1 MGKNLM
7 AERTLLNPHPRNER
21 TAGVQRRFSRLVMYL
36 ILGLWSLFTIFSI
49 SWIMLA
55 SLKSTR
61 EIFREPFK
69 LPSEMMWENYV
80 NAWNS
85 VRLGDYIINSVIVV
99 TVSLVVL
106 LAVSAP
112 AAYALSRFKFR
123 GAAMLTMVYIAGMGI
138 PFPLLFIPLFAILTF
153 IRLINTLPGLML
165 VYVALSIPFTVF
177 LLTGFFA
184 TLPKELEEAALID
197 GCSNW
202 QTFWHVMLPLAS
214 PGVITAAIFNGIG
227 LWNEYQ
233 LALVFINNPDNRTL
247 SLGLYSMQNAM
258 QYTGDWPGLFAGVV
272 IVMVPTILL
281 YIFLSEKMISGIT
294 MGAVK

>member
-1 MGKNLM
+1 M
-7 AERTLLNPHPRNER
+7 AERTLLNPHPRNEM
-21 TAGVQRRFSRLVMYL
+21 TSGVQRRFSRLVMYL
-36 ILGLWSLFTIFSI
+36 VLGLWSLFTIFSI

-61 EIFREPFK
+61 EIFREPLK
-69 LPSEMMWENYV
+69 LPADMMWENYV

-85 VRLGDYIINSVIVV
+85 VRLGDYIINSIVVV
-99 TVSLVVL
+99 TVSLIVL
-106 LAVSAP
+106 MAVSAP
-112 AAYALSRFKFR
+112 AAYVLSRFKFR
-123 GAAMLTMVYIAGMGI
+123 GAAMVTMVYIAGMGI
-138 PFPLLFIPLFAILTF
+138 PFPLLFIPLFGILTLL
-153 IRLINTLPGLML
+153 RVINTLPGLML
-165 VYVALSIPFTVF
+165 VYVSLSIPFTVF

-214 PGVITAAIFNGIG
+214 PGILTAAIFNGIG

-272 IVMVPTILL
+272 IVMIPTILL

>member
-1 MGKNLM
+1 M
-7 AERTLLNPHPRNER
+7 AERTLLNPHPRNEMTSR
-21 TAGVQRRFSRLVMYL
+21 VQRRFSRLVMYL

-69 LPSEMMWENYV
+69 LPAEMLWENYV

-85 VRLGDYIINSVIVV
+85 VRLGDYIINSIIVV
-99 TVSLVVL
+99 TVSLIVL
-106 LAVSAP
+106 MAVSAP
-112 AAYALSRFKFR
+112 AAYVLSRFKFR
-123 GAAMLTMVYIAGMGI
+123 GAATVTMVYIAGMGI
-138 PFPLLFIPLFAILTF
+138 PYPLLFIPLFSILTLL
-153 IRLINTLPGLML
+153 RVINTLPGLML
-165 VYVALSIPFTVF
+165 VYVSLSIPFTVF

-214 PGVITAAIFNGIG
+214 PGVLTAAIFNGIG

-272 IVMVPTILL
+272 IVMIPTILL

>member
-1 MGKNLM
+1 MTQ
-7 AERTLLNPHPRNER
+7 RTLLNPNPRSNNSSR
-21 TAGVQRRFSRLVMYL
+21 AGRRFGRIVTYLVL
-36 ILGLWSLFTIFSI
+36 LLWSLFTLFAFL
-49 SWIMLA
+49 WIGLA
-55 SLKSTR
+55 SLKTTR

-69 LPSEMMWENYV
+69 LPAEPQWDNYI

-85 VRLGDYIINSVIVV
+85 VRLGEYFLNSVIIVGF
-99 TVSLVVL
+99 SLVL
-106 LAVSAP
+106 LMAVSAP
-112 AAYALSRFKFR
+112 TAYILSRFRFR
-123 GAAMLTMVYIAGMGI
+123 GGGSLKAAFTAGMGI
-138 PFPLLFIPLFAILTF
+138 PYPLIFIPLFAILTS
-153 IRLINTLPGLML
+153 IRLINSIPGLIL
-165 VYVALSIPFTVF
+165 VYVSLSIPFTVY

-184 TLPKELEEAALID
+184 TLPREMEEAGVID

-202 QTFWHVMLPLAS
+202 QVFRHIMLPLAS
-214 PGVITAAIFNGIG
+214 PGIITATIFNGIG

-272 IVMVPTILL
+272 IVMIPTIFL

>member
-1 MGKNLM
+1 M

>member
-1 MGKNLM
+1 M
-7 AERTLLNPHPRNER
+7 AERTLLNPHPRNEK
-21 TAGVQRRFSRLVMYL
+21 TASGQRRFGRLVTYL
-36 ILGLWSLFTIFSI
+36 VLGLWSLFTIFSI

-69 LPSEMMWENYV
+69 LPAEFLWENYI

-85 VRLGDYIINSVIVV
+85 VRLGDYIINSIIVV
-99 TVSLVVL
+99 TVSLIVL
-106 LAVSAP
+106 MAVSAP

-123 GAAMLTMVYIAGMGI
+123 GASIITMVYIAGMGI
-138 PFPLLFIPLFAILTF
+138 PYPLLFIPLFGILTVL
-153 IRLINTLPGLML
+153 RLINTLPGLML
-165 VYVALSIPFTVF
+165 VYVSLSIPFTVF

-214 PGVITAAIFNGIG
+214 PGVLTAAIFNGIG

-272 IVMVPTILL
+272 IVMIPTIFL
-281 YIFLSEKMISGIT
+281 YVILSEKMISGIT

>member
-1 MGKNLM
+1 M
-7 AERTLLNPHPRNER
+7 AERTLLNPQPRNEM
-21 TAGVQRRFSRLVMYL
+21 TARVQRRFSRLLMYL
-36 ILGLWSLFTIFSI
+36 ILGVWSLFTIFSI

-69 LPSEMMWENYV
+69 LPAEMLWGNYV

-85 VRLGDYIINSVIVV
+85 VRLGDYIINSIIVV
-99 TVSLVVL
+99 TISLIVL
-106 LAVSAP
+106 MAVSAP
-112 AAYALSRFKFR
+112 AAYVLSRFKFR
-123 GAAMLTMVYIAGMGI
+123 GAAMVTMVYIAGMGI
-138 PFPLLFIPLFAILTF
+138 PFPLLFIPLFAILTLL
-153 IRLINTLPGLML
+153 RVINTLPGLML
-165 VYVALSIPFTVF
+165 VYVSLSIPFTVF

-214 PGVITAAIFNGIG
+214 PGVLTAAIFNGIG

-272 IVMVPTILL
+272 IVMIPTILL
-281 YIFLSEKMISGIT
+281 YIILSEKMISGIT

>member
-1 MGKNLM
+1 M
-7 AERTLLNPHPRNER
+7 AERTLLNPHPRNEM
-21 TAGVQRRFSRLVMYL
+21 TSGVQRRFSRLVMYL
-36 ILGLWSLFTIFSI
+36 VLGLWSLFTIFSI

-61 EIFREPFK
+61 EIFREPLK
-69 LPSEMMWENYV
+69 LPADMMWENYV

-85 VRLGDYIINSVIVV
+85 VRLGDYIINSIVVV
-99 TVSLVVL
+99 TVSLIVL
-106 LAVSAP
+106 MAVPAP
-112 AAYALSRFKFR
+112 AAYVLSRFKFR
-123 GAAMLTMVYIAGMGI
+123 GAAMVTMVYIAGMGI
-138 PFPLLFIPLFAILTF
+138 PFPLLFIPLFGILTLL
-153 IRLINTLPGLML
+153 RVINTLPGLML
-165 VYVALSIPFTVF
+165 VYVSLSIPFTVF

-214 PGVITAAIFNGIG
+214 PGILTAAIFNGIG

-272 IVMVPTILL
+272 IVMIPTILL

>member
-1 MGKNLM
+1 M
-7 AERTLLNPHPRNER
+7 AERTLLNPHPRNEMTTR
-21 TAGVQRRFSRLVMYL
+21 VQRRFSRLVMYL
-36 ILGLWSLFTIFSI
+36 VLGLWSLFTIFSI

-61 EIFREPFK
+61 EIFREPLK
-69 LPSEMMWENYV
+69 LPAEMMWENYV

-85 VRLGDYIINSVIVV
+85 VRLGDYIINSIIVV
-99 TVSLVVL
+99 TVSLIVL
-106 LAVSAP
+106 MAVSAP
-112 AAYALSRFKFR
+112 AAYVLSRFKFR
-123 GAAMLTMVYIAGMGI
+123 GAAMVTMVYIAGMGI
-138 PFPLLFIPLFAILTF
+138 PFPLLFIPLFGILTLL
-153 IRLINTLPGLML
+153 RVINTLPGLML
-165 VYVALSIPFTVF
+165 VYVSLSIPFTVF

-184 TLPKELEEAALID
+184 TLPRELEEASLID

-214 PGVITAAIFNGIG
+214 PGLLTAAIFNGIG

-272 IVMVPTILL
+272 IVMIPTILL
-281 YIFLSEKMISGIT
+281 YIILSEKMISGIT

>member
-1 MGKNLM
+1 MS
-7 AERTLLNPHPRNER
+7 ERTLLNPHPRNTMTTKASHWAWR
-21 TAGVQRRFSRLVMYL
+21 GLTYL
-36 ILGLWSLFTIFSI
+36 ILVSWSLFTIFALN
-49 SWIMLA
+49 WIVLA
-55 SLKSTR
+55 SFKTSR

-69 LPSEMMWENYV
+69 LPAEFQWENYV
-80 NAWNS
+80 TAWNS
-85 VRLGDYIINSVIVV
+85 VQLGDYFFNSVMVV
-99 TVSLVVL
+99 TLSLILL

-123 GAAMLTMVYIAGMGI
+123 GVALITTIYIAGIGI
-138 PFPLLFIPLFAILTF
+138 PYPLLFIPLFGILTAL
-153 IRLINTLPGLML
+153 RVINTLPGLIL
-165 VYVALSIPFTVF
+165 VYVSLSIPFTVF

-184 TLPKELEEAALID
+184 TLPRELEEAAVID
-197 GCSNW
+197 GCTNW
-202 QTFWHVMLPLAS
+202 QTFWRVMLPLAS
-214 PGVITAAIFNGIG
+214 PGLLTAAIFNGIG

-247 SLGLYSMQNAM
+247 SLGLYAMQNAM

-281 YIFLSEKMISGIT
+281 YILLSEKMISGIT

>member
-1 MGKNLM
+1 M

-69 LPSEMMWENYV
+69 LPSDMLWENYV

-153 IRLINTLPGLML
+153 MRLINTLPGLML

>member
-1 MGKNLM
+1 M
-7 AERTLLNPHPRNER
+7 AERTLLNPHPRNEMTSR
-21 TAGVQRRFSRLVMYL
+21 VQRRFSRLVMYL

-69 LPSEMMWENYV
+69 LPAEMLWGNYV

-85 VRLGDYIINSVIVV
+85 VRLGDYIINSIIVV
-99 TVSLVVL
+99 TISLIVL
-106 LAVSAP
+106 MAVSAP
-112 AAYALSRFKFR
+112 AAYVLSRFKFR
-123 GAAMLTMVYIAGMGI
+123 GAAVVTMVYIAGMGI
-138 PFPLLFIPLFAILTF
+138 PFPLLFIPLFAILTLL
-153 IRLINTLPGLML
+153 RVINTLPGLML
-165 VYVALSIPFTVF
+165 VYVSLSIPFTVF

-214 PGVITAAIFNGIG
+214 PGVLTAAIFNGIG

-272 IVMVPTILL
+272 IVMIPTILL
-281 YIFLSEKMISGIT
+281 YIILSEKMISGIT

>member
-1 MGKNLM
+1 MTTKARGWGGR
-7 AERTLLNPHPRNER
+7 AAT
-21 TAGVQRRFSRLVMYL
+21 YL
-36 ILGLWSLFTIFSI
+36 ILIGWSLFTIFAL
-49 SWIMLA
+49 SWIVLA
-55 SLKSTR
+55 SFKTSR

-69 LPSEMMWENYV
+69 LPAEIQWENYV

-85 VRLGDYIINSVIVV
+85 VRLGEYFLNSVIVV
-99 TVSLVVL
+99 TISLILL

-123 GAAMLTMVYIAGMGI
+123 GVAIITTVYIVGIGI
-138 PFPLLFIPLFAILTF
+138 PYPLLFIPLFGLLAAL
-153 IRLINTLPGLML
+153 RVINTLPGLIL

-184 TLPKELEEAALID
+184 TLPRELEEAALID

-202 QTFWHVMLPLAS
+202 QTFRKVMLPLAA
-214 PGVITAAIFNGIG
+214 PGLLTAAIFNGIG

-233 LALVFINNPDNRTL
+233 LALVFVNNPDNRTL

-281 YIFLSEKMISGIT
+281 FIILSERMISGIT

>member
-1 MGKNLM
+1 MS
-7 AERTLLNPHPRNER
+7 ERTLLNPYPRNR
-21 TAGVQRRFSRLVMYL
+21 MTTKARGWGGRAATYL
-36 ILGLWSLFTIFSI
+36 ILIGWSLFTIFAL
-49 SWIMLA
+49 SWIVLA
-55 SLKSTR
+55 SFKTSR

-69 LPSEMMWENYV
+69 LPAEIQWENYV

-85 VRLGDYIINSVIVV
+85 VRLGEYFLNSVIVV
-99 TVSLVVL
+99 TISLILL

-123 GAAMLTMVYIAGMGI
+123 GVAIITTVYIVGIGI
-138 PFPLLFIPLFAILTF
+138 PYPLLFIPLFGLLAAL
-153 IRLINTLPGLML
+153 RVINTLPGLIL

-184 TLPKELEEAALID
+184 TLPRELEEAALID

-202 QTFWHVMLPLAS
+202 QTFRKVMLPLAA
-214 PGVITAAIFNGIG
+214 PGLLTAAIFNGIG

-233 LALVFINNPDNRTL
+233 LALVFVNNPDNRTL

-281 YIFLSEKMISGIT
+281 FIILSERMISGIT

>member
-1 MGKNLM
+1 MSK
-7 AERTLLNPHPRNER
+7 RTLLNSHPRNEMTTKAQGWGGR
-21 TAGVQRRFSRLVMYL
+21 ALTYL
-36 ILGLWSLFTIFSI
+36 ILLGWSFFTIFAL
-49 SWIMLA
+49 SWIVLA
-55 SLKSTR
+55 SFKTSR

-69 LPSEMMWENYV
+69 LPAEIQWENYV

-85 VRLGDYIINSVIVV
+85 VRLGDYFFNSVIIVAI
-99 TVSLVVL
+99 SLVIL

-123 GAAMLTMVYIAGMGI
+123 GVGILTTIYILGIGI
-138 PFPLLFIPLFAILTF
+138 PYPLLFIPLFGLLTAL
-153 IRLINTLPGLML
+153 RVINTLPGLIL
-165 VYVALSIPFTVF
+165 VYVSLSIPFTVF

-184 TLPKELEEAALID
+184 TLPRELEEASLID

-202 QTFWHVMLPLAS
+202 QTFRLVMLPLAA
-214 PGVITAAIFNGIG
+214 PGLLTAAIFNGIG

-247 SLGLYSMQNAM
+247 SLGLYAMQNAM

-272 IVMVPTILL
+272 IVMIPTIILF
-281 YIFLSEKMISGIT
+281 IILSERMISGIT

>member
-1 MGKNLM
+1 M
-7 AERTLLNPHPRNER
+7 AGRTLLNPHPRNEK
-21 TAGVQRRFSRLVMYL
+21 TVSGQRRFGRLVTYL
-36 ILGLWSLFTIFSI
+36 VLGLWSLFTIFSI

-69 LPSEMMWENYV
+69 LPAEFLWENYI

-85 VRLGDYIINSVIVV
+85 VRLGDYIINSIIVV
-99 TVSLVVL
+99 TVSLIVL
-106 LAVSAP
+106 MAVSAP

-123 GAAMLTMVYIAGMGI
+123 GASIITMVYIAGMGI
-138 PFPLLFIPLFAILTF
+138 PYPLLFIPLFGILTVL
-153 IRLINTLPGLML
+153 RLINTLPGLML
-165 VYVALSIPFTVF
+165 VYVSLSIPFTVF

-214 PGVITAAIFNGIG
+214 PGVLTAAIFNGIG

-272 IVMVPTILL
+272 IVMIPTIFL
-281 YIFLSEKMISGIT
+281 YVILSEKMISGIT

>member
-1 MGKNLM
+1 
-7 AERTLLNPHPRNER
+7 
-21 TAGVQRRFSRLVMYL
+21 
-36 ILGLWSLFTIFSI
+36 LGWSFFTIFAL
-49 SWIMLA
+49 SWIVLA
-55 SLKSTR
+55 SFKTSR

-69 LPSEMMWENYV
+69 LPAEIQWENYV

-85 VRLGDYIINSVIVV
+85 VRLGDYFFNSVIIVAI
-99 TVSLVVL
+99 SLVIL

-123 GAAMLTMVYIAGMGI
+123 GVGILTTIYILGIGI
-138 PFPLLFIPLFAILTF
+138 PYPLLFIPLFGLLTAL
-153 IRLINTLPGLML
+153 RVINTLPGLIL
-165 VYVALSIPFTVF
+165 VYVSLSIPFTVF

-184 TLPKELEEAALID
+184 TLPRELEEASLID

-202 QTFWHVMLPLAS
+202 QTFRLVMLPLAA
-214 PGVITAAIFNGIG
+214 PGLLTAAIFNGIG

-247 SLGLYSMQNAM
+247 SLGLYAMQNAM

-272 IVMVPTILL
+272 IVMIPTIILF
-281 YIFLSEKMISGIT
+281 IILSERMISGIT